1 MATDIWLLTGGA
13 GYIGSHVA
21 DAFLA
26 SGKDVVIYDSLYQG
40 LESRIEYLRKKY
52 NKEIPLIVADI
63 RDTSKFDEVLTTY
76 KPYGIVHT
84 AALKAVGESMEKPDE
99 YFEVNFHATTKM
111 LELISKHGIKN
122 FIFSS
127 TAAVYGAPEHSN
139 PIKEDDPK
147 NPISPYG
154 ASKLAAEGEV
164 NKFLAIPGNHGT
176 SLRFFNVVGTAAPEL
191 LDNSVE
197 NLVPIVI
204 NKLKAG
210 QAPVIYG
217 TNYPT
222 PDGTCIR
229 DYVDVRDIAGAHL
242 AAADSKVVLPLAMN
256 VGTGHGGSVREVIKL
271 VCEAA
276 ELSDVVVEERDR
288 RAGDPAFLC
297 ADVQELKKKL
307 VLEAFKTLQESI
319 EGLFQKNEA

>member
-1 MATDIWLLTGGA
+1 MTTQTWLLVGGA

-21 DAFLA
+21 DEFLA

-40 LESRIEYLRKKY
+40 LESRIDYLRQKY

-63 RDTSKFDEVLTTY
+63 RDTAKFDEVLTTY

-111 LELISKHGIKN
+111 LELISQHGIKN

-127 TAAVYGAPEHSN
+127 TAAVYGAPDHSN
-139 PIKEDDPK
+139 PIKEDDEK

-210 QAPVIYG
+210 QPPVIYG
-217 TNYPT
+217 TDYPT
-222 PDGTCIR
+222 PDGTCVR
-229 DYVDVRDIAGAHL
+229 DYVDVRDIARAHL
-242 AAADSKVVLPLAMN
+242 AAADSPAQLPLAMN
-256 VGTGHGGSVREVIKL
+256 VGTGRGGSVRQVIKL
-271 VCEAA
+271 VCDAA
-276 ELSDVVVEERDR
+276 GKSDVVVDERER
-288 RAGDPAFLC
+288 RAGDPASLC
-297 ADVQELKKKL
+297 ADVDLIKNNLNLDCKFILK
-307 VLEAFKTLQESI
+307 TSI
-319 EGLFQKNEA
+319 ESLF